1 METFSFKNYGEQL
14 RKDAGLVP
22 EAVKRIRK
30 VVKLHGPRLVQAEI
44 SGLTRPPVD
53 RGTYRQSFKF
63 DDTRDGAVAYN
74 FAPYAPIIE
83 YGRRPGQK
91 APPIDVIAAWV
102 LRKGI
107 AKKTSRTFA
116 TDAQW
121 RAARG
126 IAYAI
131 ARQIKRRG
139 LPALMI
145 LQHAAVGIDE
155 EIRKEIDGL
164 LTGAR
169 A

>member
-1 METFSFKNYGEQL
+1 METFSFKNYGAAL
-14 RKDAGLVP
+14 RKDATLVQD
-22 EAVKRIRK
+22 AVKVIRK

-53 RGTYRQSFKF
+53 RGGYRQSFKF
-63 DDTRDGAVAYN
+63 DDTHDGAVAYN

-91 APPIDVIAAWV
+91 APPLEVIVAWV

-107 AKKTSRTFA
+107 AGKGKNA
-116 TDAQW
+116 L

-164 LTGAR
+164 MTGVR